1 MIRGLEGWMLK
12 GKRCG
17 EGRRAVDGGQ
27 RTEDRRLRTETLI
40 LNS

>member
-17 EGRRAVDGGQ
+17 EGRRTVDGGQ
-27 RTEDRRLRTETLI
+27 RTEDRRQKTEDGN
-40 LNS
+40 LNP